1 MLSVQ
6 FLASKFG
13 CSRSHSNQ
21 YKENE
26 IEVLSKKYKYLKHE
40 GLGQVYKKYLDS
52 GYKRSY
58 ESICKQITVENSV
71 MIESKRRF
79 SSEEEIYKLS
89 ERYGTRTNNIV
100 RKILNFKMS
109 NEMVKNHFNKDDLK
123 YYQTAFL

>member
-1 MLSVQ
+1 MPSAQ

-13 CSRSHSNQ
+13 CSHSHPNQ
-21 YKENE
+21 YTETE
-26 IEVLSKKYKYLKHE
+26 IELLSKKYKYPKHE
-40 GLGQVYKKYLDS
+40 VLGQVYKKYLDS

-79 SSEEEIYKLS
+79 SSEEEMYKLS
-89 ERYGTRTNNIV
+89 ERYSTRTNNIV

-109 NEMVKNHFNKDDLK
+109 NEMVKDHFNKDDLK

>member
-1 MLSVQ
+1 M
-6 FLASKFG
+6 
-13 CSRSHSNQ
+13 
-21 YKENE
+21 
-26 IEVLSKKYKYLKHE
+26 SKKYKYYKHE

-79 SSEEEIYKLS
+79 SSEEEMYKLS
-89 ERYGTRTNNIV
+89 ERYSTRTNNIV

-123 YYQTAFL
+123 YYQMAFL